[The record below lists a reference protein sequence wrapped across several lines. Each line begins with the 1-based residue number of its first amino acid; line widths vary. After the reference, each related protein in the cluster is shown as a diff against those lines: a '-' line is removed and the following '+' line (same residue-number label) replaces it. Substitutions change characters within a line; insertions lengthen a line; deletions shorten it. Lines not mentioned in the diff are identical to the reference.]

1 MTSVRQYEPYAAQL
15 GFLSESIH
23 RQLTERECG
32 IFDRGL
38 ADYHRRKN
46 VKAFVECLSLVLN
59 TNQKRQLL
67 IPIRDTYVKPSDTSR
82 FNQLVQAHGLATS
95 LKKKRRELAAES
107 NMTSPDGIHKV
118 EVKRDPGGEWG
129 FNIRGGSDHGTGV
142 FVSWVEPESN
152 CHKSGLLVGDQILKA
167 NDTSFESINHHDAV
181 QLIRG
186 CKKLRLWLLSHGRVP
201 STRMAHK
208 VYRWVDQEGRPT
220 TPPPDPFIIAEQRA
234 RGDYRLGIEAD
245 ERKVTVMVDGGKEL
259 GISIRGGS
267 EHGLGVYV
275 SKVDEASVAEAYG
288 IKVGDQI
295 MEVNGV
301 SFLNIVHADAAR
313 ALRAQPC
320 MVIKVRDVG
329 KLPHSRITTYGQTQW
344 HKGKQREK
352 DKGTRGK
359 KAFQK
364 GAGTQVMLKKYET
377 TGIQSRGLMNEVARS
392 VLTTH
397 ELSTF
402 NYYID
407 QYQERGLSVDD
418 LATALLELLDTPEK
432 LQLLGEV
439 RGAMRASDL
448 DRYNELTIH
457 HEIAAKKAGRK
468 GGFGSVGGSQSR
480 LVSSGLMAGSS
491 QSRITHQTI
500 AEVHQ
505 EDPQALQSRLSPPA
519 AADTSFSSGD
529 NTLTL
534 EEDVDFGGRDQ
545 VPQRLSPV
553 NRKTPVTGTPVFHA
567 PPPPPTSEPSTR
579 YY

>member
-181 QLIRG
+181 QVLINLSLCSSYSETTFYSYFLFFLQLIRG

-245 ERKVTVMVDGGKEL
+245 ERKVSTIKFSPQ
-259 GISIRGGS
+259 SI
-267 EHGLGVYV
+267 
-275 SKVDEASVAEAYG
+275 
-288 IKVGDQI
+288 
-295 MEVNGV
+295 
-301 SFLNIVHADAAR
+301 
-313 ALRAQPC
+313 
-320 MVIKVRDVG
+320 
-329 KLPHSRITTYGQTQW
+329 T
-344 HKGKQREK
+344 
-352 DKGTRGK
+352 
-359 KAFQK
+359 
-364 GAGTQVMLKKYET
+364 
-377 TGIQSRGLMNEVARS
+377 
-392 VLTTH
+392 
-397 ELSTF
+397 
-402 NYYID
+402 
-407 QYQERGLSVDD
+407 
-418 LATALLELLDTPEK
+418 
-432 LQLLGEV
+432 
-439 RGAMRASDL
+439 
-448 DRYNELTIH
+448 
-457 HEIAAKKAGRK
+457 
-468 GGFGSVGGSQSR
+468 
-480 LVSSGLMAGSS
+480 
-491 QSRITHQTI
+491 
-500 AEVHQ
+500 
-505 EDPQALQSRLSPPA
+505 
-519 AADTSFSSGD
+519 
-529 NTLTL
+529 
-534 EEDVDFGGRDQ
+534 
-545 VPQRLSPV
+545 
-553 NRKTPVTGTPVFHA
+553 
-567 PPPPPTSEPSTR
+567 
-579 YY
+579 